1 MPRGFRPAL
10 GLRLA
15 AVGILLVGGLA
26 GEAAARCQSPDP
38 AFGFGV
44 NFTHTGLDRQAL
56 ARCTA
61 KARMT
66 AVSPAQNVMLNY
78 SDAGMRRRARAEFAD
93 MAAVGASSV
102 RLLVWFSPVPRSDRV
117 GTIHAGPAGLPPRML
132 ENLQRYVDDAGS
144 AGFRRIIL
152 ALGPLG
158 RGSPGCGRHTPGDC
172 FDPAS
177 IETSWA
183 VARQLAEGLR
193 MPAGLERWIDLGN
206 EICFS
211 TNDRP
216 SVFRNSQAYLTGMLE
231 RFGRAFRSVPFT
243 VSCGGSTARQMDMRL
258 RGLRLALDRTGTR
271 PVAIDVHAYADDATL
286 PAVLQAAER
295 HAEELD
301 LPLAVTEAAVSPAAF
316 ADLRERRRQ
325 GRLPRLREF
334 IAWPKRSGSD
344 CGLELSGSEAARTMA
359 RGFCP
364 E

>member
-1 MPRGFRPAL
+1 MPKGFRPPL
-10 GLRLA
+10 GRWLA
-15 AVGILLVGGLA
+15 AAAILLGSGLA
-26 GEAAARCQSPDP
+26 GEAAARCRAPDP
-38 AFGFGV
+38 SFGFGV

-66 AVSPAQNVMLNY
+66 AVSPAQNVVLNY
-78 SDAGMRRRARAEFAD
+78 GDAGMRRRARVEFAE
-93 MAAVGASSV
+93 MAEAGASSL
-102 RLLVWFSPVPRSDRV
+102 RLLVWYSPVPRSDRV
-117 GTIHAGPAGLPPRML
+117 GTIHAGPGGLPPKLL
-132 ENLQRYVDDAGS
+132 ENLQRYVDDAGE

-158 RGSPGCGRHTPGDC
+158 RGSPGCGRRTPGDC

-183 VARQLAEGLR
+183 VARQLAERLR
-193 MPAGLERWIDLGN
+193 VPAGLERWIDLGN

-216 SVFRNSQAYLTGMLE
+216 SVFHNSQAYLTGMLD
-231 RFGRAFRSVPFT
+231 RFGRTFRSVPFT

-271 PVAIDVHAYADDATL
+271 PVAIDVHAYAEDATL
-286 PAVLQAAER
+286 PAVLKAAER

-301 LPLAVTEAAVSPAAF
+301 LPLAVTEAAVSSAAF
-316 ADLRERRRQ
+316 ANVRTLRRE
-325 GRLPRLREF
+325 GALPRLSEF
-334 IAWPKRSGSD
+334 MAWPKRVGSD
-344 CGLELSGSEAARTMA
+344 CGMELSGSETARAMA
-359 RGFCP
+359 KGFCP